1 MTKNEHAGT
10 QSPHSRVRGAGFS
23 KSAHKAAQ
31 RQRLRDQGLKQLEVW
46 LPEPLIAKID
56 EMKDQGFQS
65 RDAVL
70 MSLIAGTI
78 EEKRPLRST
87 DQLALL

>member
-1 MTKNEHAGT
+1 MSRNAAAQPTGT
-10 QSPHSRVRGAGFS
+10 HGRESGPGYS
-23 KSAHKAAQ
+23 KSAHKAAE
-31 RQRLRDQGLKQLEVW
+31 RQRRREQGLKQLEVW
-46 LPEPLIAKID
+46 LPEQLIAKID
-56 EMKDQGFQS
+56 EIKDRGFHS

-78 EEKRPLRST
+78 EERKPARST